1 MKAVMDTNVIISGLY
16 SKRGASYQL
25 LRAAISGDL
34 AYAVSPLV
42 ALEYEGKI
50 HQRIQDGLL
59 NASKWDYAKF
69 LDAIF
74 ANATKIWKPTIVRPI
89 LPDSSDD
96 KLLECAIAGGCTHIV
111 TFNKRHFPEAI
122 TRPYGIAVMTS
133 GEFLK
138 IWRDKQ

>member
-1 MKAVMDTNVIISGLY
+1 MDTNVIISGLY

-50 HQRIQDGLL
+50 HQRIRDGLL
-59 NASKWDYAKF
+59 NASNWGYAKF

-74 ANATKIWKPTIVRPI
+74 ANATKIWEPTIVRPI

-111 TFNKRHFPEAI
+111 TFNKRHFPEEI
-122 TRPYGIAVMTS
+122 TRLYGIAVMTS

>member
-69 LDAIF
+69 IDVIF
-74 ANATKIWKPTIVRPI
+74 ANATKIWEPTIVRPI

-122 TRPYGIAVMTS
+122 TGPYGIAVMTS

>member
-1 MKAVMDTNVIISGLY
+1 MDTNVIISGLY

-50 HQRIQDGLL
+50 HQRIRDGLL
-59 NASKWDYAKF
+59 KASNWDYAKF

-74 ANATKIWKPTIVRPI
+74 ANATKIWEPTIVRPI

-111 TFNKRHFPEAI
+111 TFNKRHFPEEI
-122 TRPYGIAVMTS
+122 TRLYGIAVMTS